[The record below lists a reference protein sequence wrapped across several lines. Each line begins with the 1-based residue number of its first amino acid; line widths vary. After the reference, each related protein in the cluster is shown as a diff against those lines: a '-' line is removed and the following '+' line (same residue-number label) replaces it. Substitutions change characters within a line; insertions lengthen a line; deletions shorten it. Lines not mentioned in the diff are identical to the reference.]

1 MNILDEIVYFQ
12 PHILQDWS
20 IKHCK
25 DLRKSIC
32 ITNRR
37 SQTSKN
43 ITKGG
48 TVSAKF
54 RILFEMPKKNKT
66 SSLDSAETK
75 VKIIDESDQE
85 VKVYRLQS
93 YGCGID
99 CHSKNIVVSVHVIR
113 NGDFYERHK
122 TFATT
127 WNSLLEAKEW
137 AIERIKTCSDPVP
150 DLSLPLHYT
159 IEATATYHMPVIA
172 AWEGKPSIINPALA
186 GATKR
191 KSDPLDAARLSFHDL
206 SGVWRESFP
215 ISREIHELRVLISA
229 REHFDKLATQAGNRI
244 NNIITRFG
252 FTLGRS
258 GSVTKNPDI
267 RAIVENLI
275 SDNPHEYEN
284 LCPIPLPKSVK
295 EVIKVEYE
303 IYDTNERRASE
314 YFDIIKKKV
323 YAIDWQI
330 PSGTIPGEEAVQ
342 ILCSAPGI
350 GEVTSFK
357 WLAFVAT
364 PCRFRSAKALN
375 AYSGLDP
382 TLRSSGGKITGKKT
396 RGGCR
401 ILHAALIQCAFIIIS
416 NASEAFGIWG
426 ARFAEITKKKKK
438 AANAVARKLNTAL
451 YYMMI
456 SKQKFSY
463 ENYAIAKESATFN
476 IPVEELLVINP
487 SFKRYIKYLL
497 AADIHTT
504 SEMVVAYLSRKL
516 DSIRGLGRKF
526 FTIFKDFLHN
536 QPKYKKDYINLKKGA
551 IQDA

>member
-1 MNILDEIVYFQ
+1 MRLFTSSRTFRILVDKTLKTY
-12 PHILQDWS
+12 
-20 IKHCK
+20 K
-25 DLRKSIC
+25 KSIY
-32 ITNRR
+32 ITDRR

-43 ITKGG
+43 ITKGCS
-48 TVSAKF
+48 VSVKI
-54 RILFEMPKKNKT
+54 RILFEMAKKNKT
-66 SSLDSAETK
+66 SSFDNTETEI
-75 VKIIDESDQE
+75 KIVDESNKE
-85 VKVYRLQS
+85 VEVSRFQS
-93 YGCGID
+93 YGCGVD
-99 CHSKNIVVSVHVIR
+99 CHSKNIVVSVHIR
-113 NGDFYERHK
+113 RDGKTYERHE

-127 WNSLLEAKEW
+127 WNSLLAAKEW
-137 AIERIKTCSDPVP
+137 AVNRVRTCSDPVP
-150 DLSLPLHYT
+150 DLSLPFHYT
-159 IEATATYHMPVIA
+159 IEATATYHMPVIT
-172 AWEGKPSIINPALA
+172 AWEGMPSIINPTLA

-191 KSDPLDAARLSFHDL
+191 KSDPLDAARLSYHDL
-206 SGVWRESFP
+206 TGVWRESFP
-215 ISREIHELRVLISA
+215 ISREIHELRVLIAA

-267 RAIVENLI
+267 RAIVEDLI
-275 SDNPHEYEN
+275 SDNPHEYDN
-284 LCPIPLPKSVK
+284 ICPIPLPQSVK
-295 EVIKVEYE
+295 DVIKLEYE

-323 YAIDWQI
+323 YAINWQI
-330 PSGTIPGEEAVQ
+330 PGGTIPGEEAAQ

-350 GEVTSFK
+350 GEITSFK

-364 PCRFRSAKALN
+364 PCRFPSAKALN

-401 ILHAALIQCAFIIIS
+401 ILHAALIQCAFIIIG
-416 NASEAFGIWG
+416 NASEAFGNWG
-426 ARFAEITKKKKK
+426 ARLAEITKKKKK

-456 SKQKFSY
+456 TRQKFSY
-463 ENYAIAKESATFN
+463 DSYSIAKESATFN

-487 SFKRYIKYLL
+487 SFKRYIKYLI

-516 DSIRGLGRKF
+516 DSVRGLGRKF